1 MAASGGD
8 VGGLSVAVLTV
19 SDGVAAGRRED
30 VAGRLVRAGMKAL
43 GHRVQAS
50 AVVADEIA
58 AVAAAVRG
66 WCDGPEAVDVVVT
79 LGGTGLGPRDVTPEA
94 TAALLERPVPGLAE
108 ALRHEGSA
116 HTMAS
121 YLSRG
126 VAGLRGRTLV
136 VNVAGSEGAARD
148 ALALL
153 GRLLP
158 HAAHILRGG
167 GHESGEGAAALRP
180 RGAAGE
186 EAGRSDG

>member
-1 MAASGGD
+1 MAASGRD
-8 VGGLSVAVLTV
+8 VGGLRAAVLTV

-30 VAGRLVRAGMKAL
+30 VAGRLVRTGLEAL

-50 AVVADEIA
+50 AVVADEIP
-58 AVAAAVRG
+58 AVAGAVRG
-66 WCDGPEAVDVVVT
+66 WCDGPDAVDVVVT

-94 TAALLERPVPGLAE
+94 TAPLLERLVPGLAE

-116 HTMAS
+116 HTLAS

-148 ALALL
+148 ALALF
-153 GRLLP
+153 REILP

-167 GHESGEGAAALRP
+167 GHESGEGAAARRP
-180 RGAAGE
+180 RGAAPAEG
-186 EAGRSDG
+186 GRHDG